1 MFCYKSTAQIIGGH
15 SIGQFGF
22 NINFNENKN
31 VFAGI
36 SFDYGYF
43 SFENVQTGIGI
54 EINPLSYSYV
64 MNKHS
69 LSIINA
75 MLYWN
80 VLTLFDDRYV
90 YVGPIFGLF
99 ISINYVNFI
108 NIKDFVYSY
117 GLRFFSEKDTWA
129 WWSTEVGCK
138 NLNFEP
144 TIYFTINVNII
155 GLLMHSIFN

>member
-1 MFCYKSTAQIIGGH
+1 LTAQITEEH

-22 NINFNENKN
+22 NINFNADKN

-36 SFDYGYF
+36 SFDFGYF

-54 EINPLSYSYV
+54 EINPLRYTYV

-75 MLYWN
+75 LLYWN
-80 VLTLFDDRYV
+80 VLALFDDRYV
-90 YVGPIFGLF
+90 YVGPILGLF
-99 ISINYVNFI
+99 ISVNYVNFI

-138 NLNFEP
+138 NLNLEP
-144 TIYFTINVNII
+144 TIYFTINVNVI
-155 GLLMHSIFN
+155 GLLMRSIFN